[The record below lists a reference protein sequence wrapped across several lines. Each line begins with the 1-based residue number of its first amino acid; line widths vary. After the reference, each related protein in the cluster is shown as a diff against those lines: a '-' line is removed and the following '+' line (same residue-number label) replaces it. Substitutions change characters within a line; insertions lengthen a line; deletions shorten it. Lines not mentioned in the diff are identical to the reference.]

1 MYDIIGPHWHP
12 IVVHFTIGLLVV
24 AAFLYAFALAR
35 KQSASARIVA
45 DWTLAFGLLA
55 LLATVGFGFMAY
67 YTVAH
72 DGPSHA
78 AMTDHRNWAL
88 VTATIFLGLGFWRWL
103 SKGAGALFTAGM
115 ILAAVLLGVTGF
127 KGGHL
132 VFQYG
137 LGVQSMPEAHG
148 GAGHDHDHG
157 DGAGHGEEQAATG
170 AEEAGHAH
178 EEGGEHSH
186 DAARTSAEASTVE
199 AARPGT
205 AEATAEAFHQAL
217 INGDEAAV
225 RGLLA
230 EDVLILEGGGAEQSL
245 DQYASGHMK
254 SDMAFLG
261 AVESETLSR
270 RSGMAGESAWVAT
283 ETRLEGQFRD
293 ADIALKSQETLVMA
307 REDDGWRITH
317 IHWSNAPLGNAH
329 AASETEGSEEA
340 PSEEEHDHGDHEH

>member
-12 IVVHFTIGLLVV
+12 IVVHFTLGLLIVSALLYLV
-24 AAFLYAFALAR
+24 AQIR
-35 KQSASARIVA
+35 KQSPSARIVA
-45 DWTLAFGLLA
+45 DWTFAVGGLA

-88 VTATIFLGLGFWRWL
+88 ATSAIFLGLGAWRWL
-103 SKGAGALFTAGM
+103 SKSAGALFTAGM
-115 ILAAVLLGVTGF
+115 IFAALLLGITGF

-137 LGVQSMPEAHG
+137 LGVQSIPDAHG

-157 DGAGHGEEQAATG
+157 DAAGHSDEDATDVS
-170 AEEAGHAH
+170 ADDGHDH
-178 EEGGEHSH
+178 GEGGEHSH
-186 DAARTSAEASTVE
+186 EVATAGEISSVE
-199 AARPGT
+199 TALPGT

-217 INGDEAAV
+217 ITGDEAAV
-225 RGLLA
+225 RTLLA

-270 RSGMAGESAWVAT
+270 RSGMAGDSAWVAT
-283 ETRLEGQFRD
+283 ETRLQGRFRET
-293 ADIALKSQETLVMA
+293 DIALKSQETLVMA
-307 REDDGWRITH
+307 REGDGWRITH
-317 IHWSNAPLGNAH
+317 IHWSNAPLDAGH
-329 AASETEGSEEA
+329 DTERAPEEDGA
-340 PSEEEHDHGDHEH
+340 QDDHSDHEH